1 MSPLRKTVKTMARKK
16 AVKVLRKQKKREII
30 QRFTQKQN
38 IGRACLTAKEFRL
51 LQRMSHSSKALRNV
65 GLYTIKQSYLNHNKM
80 ATIREVDTAMQ
91 ADMNYWGI
99 QSNSVQAIRR
109 ALFTEVKSFFKA
121 LEQWKKKTEQFTGRP
136 KFPNY
141 SRSTDKRIIEIYQV
155 PKVDENGYW
164 MIPMNVAFRKKFGS
178 IKIRMPK
185 NLRNKNISYIEIVP
199 KQKGRFFEVH
209 YTYEMHV
216 SQVKKQ
222 PTTTSNALSCD
233 LGVDR
238 LVSCVTNTGYAFL
251 IDGKK
256 LKSNNQYFNKTIR
269 NLQLKNMEN
278 GLSKRLVTNK
288 IAALWHKRERQIN
301 GYIAQTVGLLFKK
314 VKEFDIDTIVVG
326 YNAGWK
332 QKSHMGKKNNQTFVQ
347 IPFEKLMAAIENK
360 CIKEGIRFFKQEE
373 SYTSKA
379 SFLDKD
385 PVPVWSKDD
394 KTQYRFS
401 GKRITRGLYQSK
413 AGTCIHA
420 DINGALNTLKKSG
433 VVELDGNLKVK
444 TPILLEVQKRK
455 AIALCIA

>member
-1 MSPLRKTVKTMARKK
+1 MARKK
-16 AVKVLRKQKKREII
+16 AVKVLRKQKKRETM

-65 GLYTIKQSYLNHNKM
+65 GLYTMKQSYLNNNKM
-80 ATIREVDTAMQ
+80 ATVKEVDTAMQ
-91 ADMNYWGI
+91 ADMNYCGI

-109 ALFTEVKSFFKA
+109 ALYAEVKSFFKA
-121 LEQWKKKTEQFTGRP
+121 LEQWKKNPEKFTGRP
-136 KFPNY
+136 KFPKY

-155 PKVDENGYW
+155 PKVDDNGFW
-164 MIPMNVAFRKKFGS
+164 MIPMSVAFRQKFGS

-185 NLRNKNISYIEIVP
+185 NLRHKKISYIEIVP

-216 SQVKKQ
+216 SQMKKQ
-222 PTTTSNALSCD
+222 STTTSNALSCD

-238 LVSCVTNTGYAFL
+238 LVSCITNTGDTFL

-256 LKSNNQYFNKTIR
+256 LKSINQYFNKMIC
-269 NLQLKNMEN
+269 NLQQKNIEN
-278 GLSKRLVTNK
+278 GIS
-288 IAALWHKRERQIN
+288 KRERQIN
-301 GYIAQTVGLLFKK
+301 GYISQTIGLLFKK
-314 VKEFDIDTIVVG
+314 VKAFGIDTIVVG
-326 YNAGWK
+326 YNVGWK
-332 QKSHMGKKNNQTFVQ
+332 QKSEMGKKNNQTFVQ
-347 IPFEKLMAAIENK
+347 IPFHKLIAAIENK
-360 CIKEGIRFFKQEE
+360 CVKEGIRFLKQEE

-385 PVPVWSKDD
+385 PIPVWTKDD
-394 KTQYRFS
+394 KTHYHFS

-420 DINGALNTLKKSG
+420 DINGALNTLQKSR
-433 VVELDGNLKVK
+433 VVELDDNLKVK

-455 AIALCIA
+455 AVASCIA

>member
-209 YTYEMHV
+209 YTYKMHV
-216 SQVKKQ
+216 SQMKKP

-238 LVSCVTNTGYAFL
+238 LLSCVTNTGDAFL
-251 IDGKK
+251 MDGKK
-256 LKSNNQYFNKTIR
+256 LKSINQYFNKMIC
-269 NLQLKNMEN
+269 NLGQKNMDN
-278 GLSKRLVTNK
+278 GISKRIVTNK
-288 IAALWHKRERQIN
+288 MAALWHKRERQIN

-332 QKSHMGKKNNQTFVQ
+332 QNSHMWKKNNQKFVQ
-347 IPFEKLMAAIENK
+347 IPFQKLIAAIENK
-360 CIKEGIRFFKQEE
+360 CVKEGIRFFKQEE